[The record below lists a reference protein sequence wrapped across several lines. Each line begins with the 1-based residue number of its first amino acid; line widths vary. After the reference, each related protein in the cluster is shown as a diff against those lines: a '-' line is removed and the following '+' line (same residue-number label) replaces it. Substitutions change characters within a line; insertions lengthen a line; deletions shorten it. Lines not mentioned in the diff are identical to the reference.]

1 MVTGKVNQTELLG
14 NLRAFLNAMYL
25 DSKAVEGADL
35 SELIDEIWADEHTIA
50 RIQTST
56 MFSEEEAVY
65 LNAAFKA
72 RDEGR
77 EALERFLLKGET
89 Q

>member
-35 SELIDEIWADEHTIA
+35 SELIDEIFADEHTISK
-50 RIQTST
+50 I
-56 MFSEEEAVY
+56 
-65 LNAAFKA
+65 
-72 RDEGR
+72 
-77 EALERFLLKGET
+77 
-89 Q
+89 